1 MRFWTV
7 EEARAYLPR
16 VRELLGQVEA
26 ALGELEDSGVIL
38 RQLANGS
45 AAQPAERAPTA
56 LVDFPSVGDDGDV
69 VFLCWKTDEPD
80 IEWCHA
86 PEAGFAGRRPIGG
99 PTS

>member
-26 ALGELEDSGVIL
+26 ALGELEESGVIL
-38 RQLANGS
+38 RQLANG
-45 AAQPAERAPTA
+45 

-69 VFLCWKTDEPD
+69 VLLCWKTDEPD

-86 PEAGFAGRRPIGG
+86 PETGFAGRRPIGG
-99 PTS
+99 PTR